1 MLPPILH
8 TLQGAF
14 VRFIT
19 HCDHFFEMTIL
30 RFYNLIS
37 LISAE

>member
-8 TLQGAF
+8 AIQGAF

-19 HCDHFFEMTIL
+19 LCDHFFEMAIL
-30 RFYNLIS
+30 RFYDLIS
-37 LISAE
+37 LISME